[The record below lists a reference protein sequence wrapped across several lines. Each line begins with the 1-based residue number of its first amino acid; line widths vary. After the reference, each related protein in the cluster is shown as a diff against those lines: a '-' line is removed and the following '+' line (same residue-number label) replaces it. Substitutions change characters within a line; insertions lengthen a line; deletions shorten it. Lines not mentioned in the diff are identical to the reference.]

1 MKNLLLLICLSSTLA
16 QEPSKAEQD
25 LLNSQVEQYMKSN
38 KLMNTAI
45 IIFVVLV
52 IVVVIA
58 VFIHAFF
65 MRVKKQR
72 RAKE

>member
-1 MKNLLLLICLSSTLA
+1 
-16 QEPSKAEQD
+16 
-25 LLNSQVEQYMKSN
+25 MKSN
-38 KLMNTAI
+38 GLMNTAI